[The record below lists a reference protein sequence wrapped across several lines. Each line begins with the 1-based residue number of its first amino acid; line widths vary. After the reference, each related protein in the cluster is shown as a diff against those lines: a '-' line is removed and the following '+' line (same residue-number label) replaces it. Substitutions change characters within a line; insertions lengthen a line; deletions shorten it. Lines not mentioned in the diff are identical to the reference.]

1 MDGEDERT
9 IVRPSDRARARTT
22 FGTGKEEE
30 SPATG
35 QRSATERQ
43 RQTERDRP
51 ETARDSD
58 NPSQNIF
65 GSDERREEKQ
75 LRPGSVTR

>member
-30 SPATG
+30 SPATR

-43 RQTERDRP
+43 RDRP
-51 ETARDSD
+51 EIARDSD